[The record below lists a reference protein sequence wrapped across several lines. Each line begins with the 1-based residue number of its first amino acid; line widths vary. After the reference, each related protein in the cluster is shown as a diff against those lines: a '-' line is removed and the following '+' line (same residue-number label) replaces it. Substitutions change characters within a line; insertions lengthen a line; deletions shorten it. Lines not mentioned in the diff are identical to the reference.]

1 MATSSINKDSVD
13 RQSAPKKNITN
24 PIHYEASDS
33 IILRLD
39 NGKAKLFNKA
49 KVDMDQTALN
59 AYYIEV
65 AFSNKVLFA
74 KGNLDSSGKYI
85 NQPVFKDGNDAYT
98 SDSLRYNNEL
108 KKGLVYG
115 LSLTQDEAH
124 VQLKQVMKQPDGSLM
139 GNSGKISTCSD
150 PHPHFYLNASKIKVI
165 PNNKVLFGAANLVLG
180 DIPTPLALPFGIA
193 PMKKGQRNGL
203 IMPNPGFN
211 NSNNSF
217 FLSNLGYYHGLG
229 KFADAQL
236 NSDLYFNG
244 DFRLGVTT
252 NIIKRYKYSGALA
265 VNMSRFG
272 N

>member
-1 MATSSINKDSVD
+1 MGYFNPLIGQRVATSSTNQDSTNRQNIAKKSIN
-13 RQSAPKKNITN
+13 N

-33 IILRLD
+33 IVLGWE
-39 NGKAKLFNKA
+39 NGKAKLYNKA
-49 KVDMDQTALN
+49 KVDMEQTTLS

-150 PHPHFYLNASKIKVI
+150 PHQIGRAHV
-165 PNNKVLFGAANLVLG
+165 
-180 DIPTPLALPFGIA
+180 
-193 PMKKGQRNGL
+193 
-203 IMPNPGFN
+203 
-211 NSNNSF
+211 
-217 FLSNLGYYHGLG
+217 
-229 KFADAQL
+229 
-236 NSDLYFNG
+236 
-244 DFRLGVTT
+244 
-252 NIIKRYKYSGALA
+252 
-265 VNMSRFG
+265 
-272 N
+272 